1 MKGGDSFL
9 EKVEGD
15 PQIQQGSTEHVSADS
30 RRTIEME
37 MGGGH
42 DRG

>member
-15 PQIQQGSTEHVSADS
+15 PQIQKGSTEHVAADA
-30 RRTIEME
+30 
-37 MGGGH
+37 GGTS
-42 DRG
+42 